1 MWQPFIYKKLCI
13 GAPYF
18 YYPPNLKRLLSGL
31 LCPLL
36 SFMINKQ
43 KKMNRKKKTTKQKEA
58 QSPLLTCPPTR
69 RKPKTS
75 INEKKK
81 CCKMFVKVPQLDFSK
96 EVESLFLSALHC
108 KIKKAWPQRVI

>member
-13 GAPYF
+13 GATYF
-18 YYPPNLKRLLSGL
+18 YYPPNLKRFLSGL

-43 KKMNRKKKTTKQKEA
+43 DIKNKKKKTTKRKEA
-58 QSPLLTCPPTR
+58 QSPMLTCPPTL

-75 INEKKK
+75 INEKKSVAK
-81 CCKMFVKVPQLDFSK
+81 CS
-96 EVESLFLSALHC
+96 
-108 KIKKAWPQRVI
+108 